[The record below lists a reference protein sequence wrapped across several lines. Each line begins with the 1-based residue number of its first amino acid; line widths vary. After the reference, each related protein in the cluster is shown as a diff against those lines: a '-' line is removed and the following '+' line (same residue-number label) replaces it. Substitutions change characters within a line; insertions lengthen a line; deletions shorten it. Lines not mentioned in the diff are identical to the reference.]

1 MNPQERKIIDNLF
14 DKLGHAELQAS
25 PREPVAE
32 AHIRSHIDNQPAAPY
47 LMAQTIVAQGQAL
60 GAAQTRLAALKGE
73 LTRHPAGG
81 GFLSGLFG
89 GGASDR
95 EAGDAQGT
103 ARPEAGA
110 SPQLPGR
117 GMAQARPGRGGGFL
131 AGATQTALGTTGGIL
146 LGSMIGGAF
155 GGDEAEAAHAAEAE
169 HTPADDVAMT
179 ALTLVA
185 TSFDAS
191 RQPSGADSPASST
204 PSM

>member
-1 MNPQERKIIDNLF
+1 MRLTSARTSITSLLRPT
-14 DKLGHAELQAS
+14 
-25 PREPVAE
+25 
-32 AHIRSHIDNQPAAPY
+32 

-60 GAAQTRLAALKGE
+60 GAAQTRLAALEDE

-89 GGASDR
+89 GGAGDR

-117 GMAQARPGRGGGFL
+117 GMARARPGRGGGFL

-179 ALTLVA
+179 ARTLVA